1 MNFSIENYSKICQIL
16 IRREIKD
23 HLYKGTDLILIK
35 TRVKRSFYKG
45 TKCFFLSTE
54 YFGLSGRIFLE
65 RVDNIGVGR
74 GKVVVYTLLMKVF
87 RSVFSFY

>member
-1 MNFSIENYSKICQIL
+1 
-16 IRREIKD
+16 
-23 HLYKGTDLILIK
+23 
-35 TRVKRSFYKG
+35 V
-45 TKCFFLSTE
+45 FFVSTE